1 MQSNKLRLAIRATA
15 AAAVLGVSGQAA
27 AIDFSSATY
36 KGVGDY
42 DVSIYGYARLNATY
56 DLDENVAISTR
67 AADYSAIN
75 TGGAEANEVTGHF
88 GADAVQSR
96 LGFRVT
102 SPEGVKANLETD
114 FRGGTF
120 RIRHAYGEY
129 NGVMMGRYWS
139 NYNSFVGNTSQLD
152 FDGIPGT
159 AGLQSR
165 VSQVRYTTGPLS
177 VSVEAPRSTIS
188 VTDVETNPGTAA
200 IDENGN
206 PVFDSDGD
214 RLIIGRVTEP
224 AVDGKDSFPTITA
237 RISNSVDSLSYS
249 AAVLAHQVAYDTGT
263 NDESAIGFGAFV
275 AGKLALND
283 MISVQGA
290 LNYSDGA
297 NSYLYRSGSN
307 FYEADAYVDGNGD
320 VETISGFGGT
330 LGVSMKTAPGASVNV
345 VYGIAMTDLDDAVA
359 ANASSGV
366 KATDQEAN
374 SMAAI
379 NYQWSP
385 VKSVNMG
392 VQYAF
397 HQTELNSGDTG
408 SASRLH
414 FAAQYNF

>member
-1 MQSNKLRLAIRATA
+1 MQSNKLRMAIRSTA
-15 AAAVLGVSGQAA
+15 AVAVLGVAGQAGA
-27 AIDFSSATY
+27 ADFNA
-36 KGVGDY
+36 GDY
-42 DVSIYGYARLNATY
+42 EMSIYGYARLNAIY
-56 DLDENVAISTR
+56 DIDEDIGITTQS
-67 AADYSAIN
+67 ADYSRIN
-75 TGGAEANEVTGHF
+75 TGAAEDNEVTGHF
-88 GADAVQSR
+88 DADAVQSR
-96 LGFRVT
+96 LGFKVMT
-102 SPEGVKANLETD
+102 PEGVKINLEGD
-114 FRGGTF
+114 FRPSQI
-120 RIRHAYGEY
+120 RLRHAYGEY
-129 NGVMMGRYWS
+129 NGVLMGRYWS

-165 VSQVRYTTGPLS
+165 ISQVRYTTGPIS
-177 VSVEAPRSTIS
+177 VSVEAPRSAI
-188 VTDVETNPGTAA
+188 VGAGTA
-200 IDENGN
+200 EK
-206 PVFDSDGD
+206 DG
-214 RLIIGRVTEP
+214 L
-224 AVDGKDSFPTITA
+224 PTFTA
-237 RISNSVDSLSYS
+237 RITNSVDSLSYS
-249 AAVLAHQVAYDTGT
+249 AAVLAHQNAYDTGT
-263 NDESAIGFGAFV
+263 ADESSFGFGAFV
-275 AGKLALND
+275 AAKLGLSD

-307 FYEADAYVDGNGD
+307 FYEADAYVGPNGD
-320 VETISGFGGT
+320 VENIAGFGGT

-345 VYGIAMTDLDDAVA
+345 VYGIAMTDLDDAVTDGAVA
-359 ANASSGV
+359 ATA
-366 KATDQEAN
+366 QEAN

>member
-177 VSVEAPRSTIS
+177 VSVEAPRSTILGAT
-188 VTDVETNPGTAA
+188 V
-200 IDENGN
+200 
-206 PVFDSDGD
+206 
-214 RLIIGRVTEP
+214 VTEP
-224 AVDGKDSFPTITA
+224 GVVVGTDSNGDPIRVGRETASTEKDNLPTFTA

-249 AAVLAHQVAYDTGT
+249 AAILAHQNAYDDGT
-263 NDESAIGFGAFV
+263 NDDSSFGFGAFV

-320 VETISGFGGT
+320 VENISGFGGT

-359 ANASSGV
+359 DGAVA
-366 KATDQEAN
+366 ATAQEAN

-397 HQTELNSGDTG
+397 HQTELNNGDTG